1 MSRNHYFFIATLLLL
16 VISCKSDT
24 TVKTDHHFFTGSTMG
39 TTYNVTYE
47 SSDYT
52 PYSLKRI
59 LNLELKILNDGLSTY
74 QEDAVISMFNEYGD
88 ITLDTNDVAQL
99 HFYRVYK
106 AAKKMYD
113 LSDGD
118 FDPTVMPLV
127 NHWGFGYEKK
137 DRSAA
142 SLNKN
147 IDSIRAIVSMTLVDE
162 FEMNDRIVISKKRNA
177 TELDFSAIAKGYAV
191 DIIAKKLLDMGITNF
206 LVDIGGELV
215 AHGKNKKNKF
225 WTVGINRPVENVA
238 VNQADIFVQLDH
250 VAMASSGNYRNFYE
264 VDGKKYSHT
273 INPKTGYPERSNLLG
288 VSVITKDCMTAD
300 ALSTSCMVK
309 GLAKAKTFIE
319 QIPDAEACFI
329 YNQNDSLMTA
339 YSSGFSQYLTLI
351 N

>member
-1 MSRNHYFFIATLLLL
+1 
-16 VISCKSDT
+16 
-24 TVKTDHHFFTGSTMG
+24 MG

-47 SSDYT
+47 SAEYS

-59 LNLELKILNDGLSTY
+59 LGLELKILNDGLSTY
-74 QEDAVISMFNEYGD
+74 QDDAVISMFNKYGD

-99 HFYRVYK
+99 HFYKVFK
-106 AAKKMYD
+106 AAMKMYE
-113 LSDGD
+113 LSAGD
-118 FDPTVMPLV
+118 FDATVMPLV
-127 NHWGFGYEKK
+127 NHWGFGYEEK
-137 DRSAA
+137 DRSSA

-191 DIIAKKLLDMGITNF
+191 DILAQKLLDMGITNF
-206 LVDIGGELV
+206 LIDIGGELV
-215 AHGKNKKNKF
+215 ARGKNKKDKL
-225 WTVGINRPVENVA
+225 WTVGINRPVEDVA

-288 VSVITKDCMTAD
+288 VSIITKDCMIAD
-300 ALSTSCMVK
+300 ALATSCMVK
-309 GLAKAKTFIE
+309 GLAKAKIFIE

-329 YNQNDSLMTA
+329 YNENDKLKTV